1 MRPLDEARHRSRYDL
16 INKYMAVDD
25 DTRADVI
32 YHKNEPIAITT
43 VFVK

>member
-1 MRPLDEARHRSRYDL
+1 MRHGIEVAT